1 MKPRTRNPR
10 GEGTV
15 YERADRP
22 GVWVAEITIA
32 GKRTRQHRPSEKLAK
47 AALTRLR
54 QGSPL
59 PSGKASLG
67 AWLTR
72 WVEALARGKRVEAK
86 TAQTYAAIVRNQ
98 WLKQPVSRS
107 PIGSIEVEDVETAL
121 GDLLDRGLSRTT
133 VSHGRAVLSAAYN
146 AAIRAKL
153 VAANPVLLSRVPGRP
168 TTPRIRTLTMS
179 KAVYNQI
186 GDAVANT
193 DIRAYVELIART
205 GLRPGE
211 ALALKWSDVPIKDQ
225 MIHVRRALKE
235 VGSQWLVGP
244 TKTALSSRDVPFTHE
259 LVPILFKYR
268 RLQGKKLGCSQGKPS
283 AEDWVFPSPFDP
295 AKPDNP
301 VRLAKIARPIF
312 DAAGLNG
319 WTPRDL
325 RALHATMLLSEG
337 VEVTVVSRRLGHS
350 DPTTTYRHYAGVV
363 TAADREAAQESLWDS
378 PRRPK
383 PAVADRGDGKDQ
395 APNTL
400 VG

>member
-1 MKPRTRNPR
+1 
-10 GEGTV
+10 
-15 YERADRP
+15 
-22 GVWVAEITIA
+22 
-32 GKRTRQHRPSEKLAK
+32 
-47 AALTRLR
+47 
-54 QGSPL
+54 
-59 PSGKASLG
+59 
-67 AWLTR
+67 
-72 WVEALARGKRVEAK
+72 
-86 TAQTYAAIVRNQ
+86 
-98 WLKQPVSRS
+98 
-107 PIGSIEVEDVETAL
+107 
-121 GDLLDRGLSRTT
+121 
-133 VSHGRAVLSAAYN
+133 
-146 AAIRAKL
+146 
-153 VAANPVLLSRVPGRP
+153 
-168 TTPRIRTLTMS
+168 MS

-268 RLQGKKLGCSQGKPS
+268 RSKGKPS

-301 VRLAKIARPIF
+301 VRLAKIARQIF
-312 DAAGLNG
+312 DAAGLND

-383 PAVADRGDGKDQ
+383 PAVAHRGGDEAK
-395 APNTL
+395 APNAL
-400 VG
+400 PG

>member
-1 MKPRTRNPR
+1 
-10 GEGTV
+10 
-15 YERADRP
+15 
-22 GVWVAEITIA
+22 VAEITIG

-59 PSGKASLG
+59 ASGKASLG

-72 WVEALARGKRVEAK
+72 WVEELARGKRVEAK

-153 VAANPVLLSRVPGRP
+153 VAANPVVLARVPGRP
-168 TTPRIRTLTMS
+168 ATPRIRTLTMS
-179 KAVYNQI
+179 RAVYNQI
-186 GDAVANT
+186 GDAVADT

-268 RLQGKKLGCSQGKPS
+268 RSHGKPS

-301 VRLAKIARPIF
+301 VRLAKIARHIF

-363 TAADREAAQESLWDS
+363 TAADREAAQETLWDS

-383 PAVADRGDGKDQ
+383 PAVAHRGGDEAKALNALPG
-395 APNTL
+395 
-400 VG
+400 

>member
-47 AALTRLR
+47 AALTSLR

-59 PSGKASLG
+59 APSKASLG

-153 VAANPVLLSRVPGRP
+153 VAANPVFLSRVPGRP
-168 TTPRIRTLTMS
+168 ATPRIRTLTMS

-268 RLQGKKLGCSQGKPS
+268 RSQGKPS
-283 AEDWVFPSPFDP
+283 AEDWVFPSPFDL

-301 VRLAKIARPIF
+301 VRLAKIARQIF
-312 DAAGLNG
+312 DAAGLND

-363 TAADREAAQESLWDS
+363 TAADREAAHESLWDS

-383 PAVADRGDGKDQ
+383 PAVAHRGGDEAK
-395 APNTL
+395 APNA
-400 VG
+400 VPG